1 MDFLL
6 NILSHWESALAV
18 LLVLGG
24 LIFFHELGHLAVPRP
39 LRMKA
44 VFRIGGRTFSLG
56 FGPKLLKLRRGKTD
70 YCLSL
75 IPLGGY
81 VALAGEEDEAEQPD
95 PKGKE
100 IDGVLFAPEELYSGR
115 PAWHRLLV
123 VLAGPVA
130 NFVLALI
137 IYCGIAWAQG
147 QTYLLP
153 EVGDVTPGT
162 PAATAGIQ
170 PGDRVLSIDGKPIEN
185 WNAVAEGIGAGNG
198 KPVTIVL
205 SRGGSE
211 VTLSLT
217 PEAKTRA
224 NIFGEEKPAWLIG
237 IRASTATGHLP
248 LGPVEAIGAGFR
260 QTWDMIAFT
269 CESFVKLA
277 QRVVPLDNVGGP
289 ILIAQMVGQQAEQG
303 LSAVLLLAALISRI
317 GAVIV
322 VIVGMLLSLITSL
335 NMTVASIVTAIRNRP
350 RAEYAEPQREHKDT
364 AQAIV
369 DTVTTHHIEH
379 VQRAEQRR
387 ASRMSEF
394 DLPVDDP
401 PLPEETPKKSVKR
414 SAPMRPD
421 VFVENS
427 RRQAKP
433 SAAPAQESEAAEAP
447 AAAQASVAP
456 PV

>member
-24 LIFFHELGHLAVPRP
+24 LIFFHELGHFAVAR
-39 LRMKA
+39 L
-44 VFRIGGRTFSLG
+44 FRIGVRTFSLG

-162 PAATAGIQ
+162 PAATAGIL

-289 ILIAQMVGQQAEQG
+289 ILIAQMVGAGKLIQLLFG
-303 LSAVLLLAALISRI
+303 LNYHVAVVLVGVLMVLYVLFGGMLAALISVNLGI
-317 GAVIV
+317 LNLLPIPVLDGGHIV
-322 VIVGMLLSLITSL
+322 FFTLEMIMGRPVSATAREWSAKVGMALLLGLMILATW
-335 NMTVASIVTAIRNRP
+335 N
-350 RAEYAEPQREHKDT
+350 
-364 AQAIV
+364 
-369 DTVTTHHIEH
+369 
-379 VQRAEQRR
+379 
-387 ASRMSEF
+387 
-394 DLPVDDP
+394 DLTR
-401 PLPEETPKKSVKR
+401 LFS
-414 SAPMRPD
+414 
-421 VFVENS
+421 
-427 RRQAKP
+427 
-433 SAAPAQESEAAEAP
+433 
-447 AAAQASVAP
+447 
-456 PV
+456 

>member
-24 LIFFHELGHLAVPRP
+24 LIFFHELGHFAVAR
-39 LRMKA
+39 L
-44 VFRIGGRTFSLG
+44 FRIGVRTFSLG

-162 PAATAGIQ
+162 H
-170 PGDRVLSIDGKPIEN
+170 R
-185 WNAVAEGIGAGNG
+185 AVARRFGSHVE
-198 KPVTIVL
+198 PHPRSQDPRQYL
-205 SRGGSE
+205 RRG
-211 VTLSLT
+211 
-217 PEAKTRA
+217 KTRVA
-224 NIFGEEKPAWLIG
+224 HRHPGLHRDRAPA
-237 IRASTATGHLP
+237 P
-248 LGPVEAIGAGFR
+248 
-260 QTWDMIAFT
+260 
-269 CESFVKLA
+269 
-277 QRVVPLDNVGGP
+277 
-289 ILIAQMVGQQAEQG
+289 
-303 LSAVLLLAALISRI
+303 
-317 GAVIV
+317 
-322 VIVGMLLSLITSL
+322 
-335 NMTVASIVTAIRNRP
+335 RP
-350 RAEYAEPQREHKDT
+350 R
-364 AQAIV
+364 
-369 DTVTTHHIEH
+369 
-379 VQRAEQRR
+379 
-387 ASRMSEF
+387 
-394 DLPVDDP
+394 
-401 PLPEETPKKSVKR
+401 
-414 SAPMRPD
+414 
-421 VFVENS
+421 
-427 RRQAKP
+427 
-433 SAAPAQESEAAEAP
+433 
-447 AAAQASVAP
+447 
-456 PV
+456 

>member
-24 LIFFHELGHLAVPRP
+24 LIFFHELGHFAVAR
-39 LRMKA
+39 L
-44 VFRIGGRTFSLG
+44 FRIGVRTFSLG

-162 PAATAGIQ
+162 PAATAGIL

-260 QTWDMIAFT
+260 QTWDMKP
-269 CESFVKLA
+269 SPV
-277 QRVVPLDNVGGP
+277 
-289 ILIAQMVGQQAEQG
+289 
-303 LSAVLLLAALISRI
+303 
-317 GAVIV
+317 
-322 VIVGMLLSLITSL
+322 
-335 NMTVASIVTAIRNRP
+335 
-350 RAEYAEPQREHKDT
+350 
-364 AQAIV
+364 
-369 DTVTTHHIEH
+369 
-379 VQRAEQRR
+379 R
-387 ASRMSEF
+387 ASS
-394 DLPVDDP
+394 
-401 PLPEETPKKSVKR
+401 SSR
-414 SAPMRPD
+414 SAWFRWTTWAAPSSSPRWSASRPNRA
-421 VFVENS
+421 FPPYCCS
-427 RRQAKP
+427 RRSSASTSASSTCCP
-433 SAAPAQESEAAEAP
+433 SRSSTAGTS
-447 AAAQASVAP
+447 SSLRLK
-456 PV
+456 

>member
-1 MDFLL
+1 M
-6 NILSHWESALAV
+6 
-18 LLVLGG
+18 
-24 LIFFHELGHLAVPRP
+24 
-39 LRMKA
+39 
-44 VFRIGGRTFSLG
+44 
-56 FGPKLLKLRRGKTD
+56 
-70 YCLSL
+70 
-75 IPLGGY
+75 
-81 VALAGEEDEAEQPD
+81 ALAGEEDEAEQPD

-137 IYCGIAWAQG
+137 IYCGIAWRRARTICFPRSATSPPG
-147 QTYLLP
+147 LP
-153 EVGDVTPGT
+153 PPR
-162 PAATAGIQ
+162 PASCPATACC
-170 PGDRVLSIDGKPIEN
+170 PSTGKPIEN

-303 LSAVLLLAALISRI
+303 LSAVLLLAALISVNLGI
-317 GAVIV
+317 LNLLPIPILDGGHIV
-322 VIVGMLLSLITSL
+322 FFTLEMIMGRPVSATAREWSAKVGMALLLGLMILATW
-335 NMTVASIVTAIRNRP
+335 N
-350 RAEYAEPQREHKDT
+350 
-364 AQAIV
+364 
-369 DTVTTHHIEH
+369 
-379 VQRAEQRR
+379 
-387 ASRMSEF
+387 
-394 DLPVDDP
+394 DLTR
-401 PLPEETPKKSVKR
+401 LFS
-414 SAPMRPD
+414 
-421 VFVENS
+421 
-427 RRQAKP
+427 
-433 SAAPAQESEAAEAP
+433 
-447 AAAQASVAP
+447 
-456 PV
+456 

>member
-24 LIFFHELGHLAVPRP
+24 LIFFHELGHFAVAR
-39 LRMKA
+39 L
-44 VFRIGGRTFSLG
+44 FRIGVRTFSLG

-123 VLAGPVA
+123 VLA
-130 NFVLALI
+130 
-137 IYCGIAWAQG
+137 
-147 QTYLLP
+147 
-153 EVGDVTPGT
+153 
-162 PAATAGIQ
+162 
-170 PGDRVLSIDGKPIEN
+170 GDRVLSIDGKPIEN

-303 LSAVLLLAALISRI
+303 LSAVLLLAALISVNLGI
-317 GAVIV
+317 LNLLPIPILDGGHIV
-322 VIVGMLLSLITSL
+322 FFTLEMIMGRPVSATAREWSAKVGMALLLGLMILATW
-335 NMTVASIVTAIRNRP
+335 N
-350 RAEYAEPQREHKDT
+350 
-364 AQAIV
+364 
-369 DTVTTHHIEH
+369 
-379 VQRAEQRR
+379 
-387 ASRMSEF
+387 
-394 DLPVDDP
+394 DLTR
-401 PLPEETPKKSVKR
+401 LFS
-414 SAPMRPD
+414 
-421 VFVENS
+421 
-427 RRQAKP
+427 
-433 SAAPAQESEAAEAP
+433 
-447 AAAQASVAP
+447 
-456 PV
+456 

>member
-24 LIFFHELGHLAVPRP
+24 LIFFHELGHFAVAR
-39 LRMKA
+39 L
-44 VFRIGGRTFSLG
+44 FRIGVRTFSLG

-162 PAATAGIQ
+162 PAATA
-170 PGDRVLSIDGKPIEN
+170 
-185 WNAVAEGIGAGNG
+185 GIGAGNG

-303 LSAVLLLAALISRI
+303 LSAVLLLAALISVNLGI
-317 GAVIV
+317 LNLLPIPILDGGHIV
-322 VIVGMLLSLITSL
+322 FFTLEMIMGRPVSATARDWSAKVGMALLLGLMILATW
-335 NMTVASIVTAIRNRP
+335 N
-350 RAEYAEPQREHKDT
+350 
-364 AQAIV
+364 
-369 DTVTTHHIEH
+369 
-379 VQRAEQRR
+379 
-387 ASRMSEF
+387 
-394 DLPVDDP
+394 DLTR
-401 PLPEETPKKSVKR
+401 LFS
-414 SAPMRPD
+414 
-421 VFVENS
+421 
-427 RRQAKP
+427 
-433 SAAPAQESEAAEAP
+433 
-447 AAAQASVAP
+447 
-456 PV
+456 

>member
-1 MDFLL
+1 MLL
-6 NILSHWESALAV
+6 G
-18 LLVLGG
+18 LGG
-24 LIFFHELGHLAVPRP
+24 LIFFHERGHFAVAR
-39 LRMKA
+39 L
-44 VFRIGGRTFSLG
+44 FRIGVRTFSLG

-162 PAATAGIQ
+162 PAATAGIL
-170 PGDRVLSIDGKPIEN
+170 PGDHVLSIDGKPIEN

-289 ILIAQMVGQQAEQG
+289 IL
-303 LSAVLLLAALISRI
+303 AALISVNRGI
-317 GAVIV
+317 LTLLPIPSLDGGHIV
-322 VIVGMLLSLITSL
+322 FFTLEMIMGRPVSATAREWSAKVGMALLLGLMILATW
-335 NMTVASIVTAIRNRP
+335 N
-350 RAEYAEPQREHKDT
+350 
-364 AQAIV
+364 
-369 DTVTTHHIEH
+369 
-379 VQRAEQRR
+379 
-387 ASRMSEF
+387 
-394 DLPVDDP
+394 DLTR
-401 PLPEETPKKSVKR
+401 LFS
-414 SAPMRPD
+414 
-421 VFVENS
+421 
-427 RRQAKP
+427 
-433 SAAPAQESEAAEAP
+433 
-447 AAAQASVAP
+447 
-456 PV
+456 

>member
-24 LIFFHELGHLAVPRP
+24 LIFFHELGHFAVAR
-39 LRMKA
+39 L
-44 VFRIGGRTFSLG
+44 FRIGVRTFSLG

-162 PAATAGIQ
+162 PAATAGIL

-198 KPVTIVL
+198 KPVCSFFVQKRDHRHIPMAV
-205 SRGGSE
+205 
-211 VTLSLT
+211 
-217 PEAKTRA
+217 
-224 NIFGEEKPAWLIG
+224 G
-237 IRASTATGHLP
+237 ICFHDRHHCR
-248 LGPVEAIGAGFR
+248 VFR
-260 QTWDMIAFT
+260 LAF
-269 CESFVKLA
+269 
-277 QRVVPLDNVGGP
+277 
-289 ILIAQMVGQQAEQG
+289 
-303 LSAVLLLAALISRI
+303 
-317 GAVIV
+317 
-322 VIVGMLLSLITSL
+322 
-335 NMTVASIVTAIRNRP
+335 
-350 RAEYAEPQREHKDT
+350 H
-364 AQAIV
+364 QAIIV
-369 DTVTTHHIEH
+369 PQCAKVHLSPTASVKIHIKTTLL
-379 VQRAEQRR
+379 
-387 ASRMSEF
+387 EF
-394 DLPVDDP
+394 DLFP
-401 PLPEETPKKSVKR
+401 PRFLR
-414 SAPMRPD
+414 IHYI
-421 VFVENS
+421 
-427 RRQAKP
+427 
-433 SAAPAQESEAAEAP
+433 
-447 AAAQASVAP
+447 
-456 PV
+456 

>member
-24 LIFFHELGHLAVPRP
+24 LIFFHELGHFAVAR
-39 LRMKA
+39 L
-44 VFRIGGRTFSLG
+44 FRIGVRTFSLG

-162 PAATAGIQ
+162 PAATAGI
-170 PGDRVLSIDGKPIEN
+170 PAPATACCPIDGKPHRKLERRR
-185 WNAVAEGIGAGNG
+185 GRHPGAGNG

-303 LSAVLLLAALISRI
+303 LSAVLLLAALISVNLGI
-317 GAVIV
+317 LNLLPIPILDGGHIV
-322 VIVGMLLSLITSL
+322 SLRL
-335 NMTVASIVTAIRNRP
+335 
-350 RAEYAEPQREHKDT
+350 K
-364 AQAIV
+364 
-369 DTVTTHHIEH
+369 
-379 VQRAEQRR
+379 
-387 ASRMSEF
+387 
-394 DLPVDDP
+394 
-401 PLPEETPKKSVKR
+401 
-414 SAPMRPD
+414 
-421 VFVENS
+421 
-427 RRQAKP
+427 
-433 SAAPAQESEAAEAP
+433 
-447 AAAQASVAP
+447 
-456 PV
+456 

>member
-1 MDFLL
+1 MIDAFLSGYD
-6 NILSHWESALAV
+6 I
-18 LLVLGG
+18 
-24 LIFFHELGHLAVPRP
+24 
-39 LRMKA
+39 
-44 VFRIGGRTFSLG
+44 
-56 FGPKLLKLRRGKTD
+56 TD

-162 PAATAGIQ
+162 PAATAGIL

-303 LSAVLLLAALISRI
+303 LSAVLLLAALISVNLGI
-317 GAVIV
+317 LNLLPIPILDGGHIV
-322 VIVGMLLSLITSL
+322 FFTLEMIMGRPVSATAREWSAKVGMALLLGLMILATW
-335 NMTVASIVTAIRNRP
+335 N
-350 RAEYAEPQREHKDT
+350 
-364 AQAIV
+364 
-369 DTVTTHHIEH
+369 
-379 VQRAEQRR
+379 
-387 ASRMSEF
+387 
-394 DLPVDDP
+394 DLTR
-401 PLPEETPKKSVKR
+401 LFS
-414 SAPMRPD
+414 
-421 VFVENS
+421 
-427 RRQAKP
+427 
-433 SAAPAQESEAAEAP
+433 
-447 AAAQASVAP
+447 
-456 PV
+456 

>member
-1 MDFLL
+1 MCIRD
-6 NILSHWESALAV
+6 
-18 LLVLGG
+18 
-24 LIFFHELGHLAVPRP
+24 R
-39 LRMKA
+39 
-44 VFRIGGRTFSLG
+44 
-56 FGPKLLKLRRGKTD
+56 
-70 YCLSL
+70 
-75 IPLGGY
+75 
-81 VALAGEEDEAEQPD
+81 EEDEAEQPD

-162 PAATAGIQ
+162 PAATAGIL

-303 LSAVLLLAALISRI
+303 LSAVLLLAALISVNLGI
-317 GAVIV
+317 LNLLPIPILDGGHIV
-322 VIVGMLLSLITSL
+322 FFTLEMIMGRPVSATAREWSAKVGMALLLGLMILATW
-335 NMTVASIVTAIRNRP
+335 N
-350 RAEYAEPQREHKDT
+350 
-364 AQAIV
+364 
-369 DTVTTHHIEH
+369 
-379 VQRAEQRR
+379 
-387 ASRMSEF
+387 
-394 DLPVDDP
+394 DLTR
-401 PLPEETPKKSVKR
+401 LFS
-414 SAPMRPD
+414 
-421 VFVENS
+421 
-427 RRQAKP
+427 
-433 SAAPAQESEAAEAP
+433 
-447 AAAQASVAP
+447 
-456 PV
+456 

>member
-24 LIFFHELGHLAVPRP
+24 LIFFHELGHFAVAR
-39 LRMKA
+39 L
-44 VFRIGGRTFSLG
+44 FRIGVRTFSLG

-162 PAATAGIQ
+162 PAATAG
-170 PGDRVLSIDGKPIEN
+170 
-185 WNAVAEGIGAGNG
+185 
-198 KPVTIVL
+198 
-205 SRGGSE
+205 
-211 VTLSLT
+211 
-217 PEAKTRA
+217 
-224 NIFGEEKPAWLIG
+224 PAT
-237 IRASTATGHLP
+237 ACCPSTASPSKTGTP
-248 LGPVEAIGAGFR
+248 
-260 QTWDMIAFT
+260 
-269 CESFVKLA
+269 
-277 QRVVPLDNVGGP
+277 
-289 ILIAQMVGQQAEQG
+289 
-303 LSAVLLLAALISRI
+303 SRK
-317 GAVIV
+317 
-322 VIVGMLLSLITSL
+322 
-335 NMTVASIVTAIRNRP
+335 ASEPETANR
-350 RAEYAEPQREHKDT
+350 
-364 AQAIV
+364 
-369 DTVTTHHIEH
+369 
-379 VQRAEQRR
+379 
-387 ASRMSEF
+387 
-394 DLPVDDP
+394 
-401 PLPEETPKKSVKR
+401 
-414 SAPMRPD
+414 
-421 VFVENS
+421 
-427 RRQAKP
+427 
-433 SAAPAQESEAAEAP
+433 
-447 AAAQASVAP
+447 
-456 PV
+456 

>member
-24 LIFFHELGHLAVPRP
+24 LIFFHELGHFAVAR
-39 LRMKA
+39 L
-44 VFRIGGRTFSLG
+44 FRIGVRTFSLG

-224 NIFGEEKPAWLIG
+224 NIF
-237 IRASTATGHLP
+237 
-248 LGPVEAIGAGFR
+248 VEAIGAGFR

-303 LSAVLLLAALISRI
+303 LSAVLLLAALISVNLGI
-317 GAVIV
+317 LNLLPIPILDGGHIV
-322 VIVGMLLSLITSL
+322 FFTLEMIMGRPVSATAREWSAKVGMALLLGLMILATW
-335 NMTVASIVTAIRNRP
+335 N
-350 RAEYAEPQREHKDT
+350 
-364 AQAIV
+364 
-369 DTVTTHHIEH
+369 
-379 VQRAEQRR
+379 
-387 ASRMSEF
+387 
-394 DLPVDDP
+394 DLTR
-401 PLPEETPKKSVKR
+401 LFS
-414 SAPMRPD
+414 
-421 VFVENS
+421 
-427 RRQAKP
+427 
-433 SAAPAQESEAAEAP
+433 
-447 AAAQASVAP
+447 
-456 PV
+456 

>member
-24 LIFFHELGHLAVPRP
+24 LIFFHELGHFAVAR
-39 LRMKA
+39 L
-44 VFRIGGRTFSLG
+44 FRIGVRTFSLG

-115 PAWHRLLV
+115 
-123 VLAGPVA
+123 
-130 NFVLALI
+130 
-137 IYCGIAWAQG
+137 
-147 QTYLLP
+147 
-153 EVGDVTPGT
+153 
-162 PAATAGIQ
+162 
-170 PGDRVLSIDGKPIEN
+170 
-185 WNAVAEGIGAGNG
+185 
-198 KPVTIVL
+198 
-205 SRGGSE
+205 
-211 VTLSLT
+211 
-217 PEAKTRA
+217 
-224 NIFGEEKPAWLIG
+224 PAWLIG

-303 LSAVLLLAALISRI
+303 LSAVLLLAALISVNLGI
-317 GAVIV
+317 LNLLPIPILDGGHIV
-322 VIVGMLLSLITSL
+322 FFTLEMIMGRPVSATAREWSAKVGMALLLGLMILATW
-335 NMTVASIVTAIRNRP
+335 N
-350 RAEYAEPQREHKDT
+350 
-364 AQAIV
+364 
-369 DTVTTHHIEH
+369 
-379 VQRAEQRR
+379 
-387 ASRMSEF
+387 
-394 DLPVDDP
+394 DLTR
-401 PLPEETPKKSVKR
+401 LFS
-414 SAPMRPD
+414 
-421 VFVENS
+421 
-427 RRQAKP
+427 
-433 SAAPAQESEAAEAP
+433 
-447 AAAQASVAP
+447 
-456 PV
+456 

>member
-24 LIFFHELGHLAVPRP
+24 LIFFHELGHFAVAR
-39 LRMKA
+39 L
-44 VFRIGGRTFSLG
+44 FRIGVRTFSLG

-185 WNAVAEGIGAGNG
+185 WNAVAEGIGAG
-198 KPVTIVL
+198 
-205 SRGGSE
+205 
-211 VTLSLT
+211 
-217 PEAKTRA
+217 
-224 NIFGEEKPAWLIG
+224 
-237 IRASTATGHLP
+237 
-248 LGPVEAIGAGFR
+248 FR

-303 LSAVLLLAALISRI
+303 LSAVLLLAALISVNLGI
-317 GAVIV
+317 LNLLPIPILDGGHIV
-322 VIVGMLLSLITSL
+322 FFTLEMIMGRPVSATAREWSAKVGMALLLGLMILATW
-335 NMTVASIVTAIRNRP
+335 N
-350 RAEYAEPQREHKDT
+350 
-364 AQAIV
+364 
-369 DTVTTHHIEH
+369 
-379 VQRAEQRR
+379 
-387 ASRMSEF
+387 
-394 DLPVDDP
+394 DLTR
-401 PLPEETPKKSVKR
+401 LFS
-414 SAPMRPD
+414 
-421 VFVENS
+421 
-427 RRQAKP
+427 
-433 SAAPAQESEAAEAP
+433 
-447 AAAQASVAP
+447 
-456 PV
+456 